1 MMSDWDHDD
10 CYGSRLLHDHGDGG
24 KMIAC
29 WCRLPLVTLPS
40 AREYRPHVRWAPV
53 TDWLKQK
60 KIKPEKFKSTL
71 FVLTKTYF
79 LSLTVVWMERN
90 LEIKI
95 LMGNGECENLS
106 SADNGEDIGMFVF
119 GNIIKYSGEIFLRVL
134 KCWISQNLFHFFLRF
149 LGCGIEACFVKIH
162 HKVLRLF
169 LSSTTE
175 IPLFSLFFLCND

>member
-1 MMSDWDHDD
+1 MDPTLECELFWKGEQKNPLMYSSEWNTDERSL
-10 CYGSRLLHDHGDGG
+10 CLRLSQRNL
-24 KMIAC
+24 
-29 WCRLPLVTLPS
+29 
-40 AREYRPHVRWAPV
+40 
-53 TDWLKQK
+53 
-60 KIKPEKFKSTL
+60 STL

-119 GNIIKYSGEIFLRVL
+119 GNIIKYSGEIFLRVI

-175 IPLFSLFFLCND
+175 ISLLSLVFLCNSDKKNSYT